1 MLFDNGTV
9 GRQIEWIF
17 AVSQSSPGPAVE
29 ASMVSDPTGFLEHH
43 RHENKARSH
52 PGYTGHDMAILRS
65 RDPMRP
71 VRLTAA
77 DKYFDFVILSLETA
91 FCAPFRTKYSY

>member
-9 GRQIEWIF
+9 GSQIEWIL

-43 RHENKARSH
+43 RHENKACSH
-52 PGYTGHDMAILRS
+52 PGYTGHDVAILRS
-65 RDPMRP
+65 RDPMIP
-71 VRLTAA
+71 VRLQQLMS
-77 DKYFDFVILSLETA
+77 ILIL
-91 FCAPFRTKYSY
+91 